1 MPEFMIPTM
10 CVMALHGV
18 VAAVDPPMAPAG
30 VRAIRPEALAAL
42 RDDAVALSQRASGGV
57 LRVPGISVPMG
68 DSGEVVGELL
78 LAAKPIAAP
87 DLRLEIAGGAGVRQ
101 IAAPALR
108 CYSGSFD
115 GVVGS
120 EVWIAVW
127 NDPDAAHRPEADD
140 SFVYGFIRL
149 PDGLRLIS
157 SPPRGARGRA
167 ALPTVVFEPARAF
180 SQRGGEPAA
189 PFCGAGELG
198 VKLGGELGDA
208 TDAVPP
214 AEGGVA
220 DLDTCRTLSV
230 AVDTDTAF
238 TSVRFDGDSAAA
250 AAYAMALISAV
261 SEIAERDASTK
272 LILRY
277 LRLRDPNAPV
287 VPPISVFSLTSDW
300 RANMGHVPRDFV
312 HSLSGGGSSS
322 GEAYLGALCGS
333 TAYGSSRGLTGSF
346 PYPLADFDPGNFD
359 LFLVGHEIGHT
370 LGAPHTFQSNP
381 VFETCGDS
389 GCPAGATGSLMSY
402 CALCPGGAANIALRY
417 HPISVGYVKSTYAA
431 LPCDYTGGDT
441 IIARDDVARG
451 IAEQPL
457 EHFVLLNDRGAGC
470 GEVSLAQVDAKTVLG
485 CDVQSFVAAD
495 GRGALR
501 VTPLP
506 GVFGSDSVGYG
517 IVDADGA
524 TAQARLH
531 IEWMQLLAATTVIGA
546 SPMIE
551 VAAYDTGVVTA
562 LPDLDAMTPFLKDR
576 VVTPIFNSGT
586 AAAVPP
592 TTLYDH
598 VALRYD
604 GWIQV
609 PERDLWRF
617 ALISDAGSR
626 LWIDGVLV
634 VDHDGVHLATRKEG
648 FVALEAGRHRVR
660 VEYFEDTGAASLSV
674 RWGRLGGGEV
684 QVPTSAWS
692 RGGVV
697 AGPDIDRDGV
707 VDARD
712 VAAVLSAWGACQ
724 ECAADLDGS
733 GQVDARDLVAVLG
746 AWTG

>member
-1 MPEFMIPTM
+1 MPAFLIPTLCAM
-10 CVMALHGV
+10 TM
-18 VAAVDPPMAPAG
+18 AAVDPPEARSG
-30 VRAIRPEALAAL
+30 VRALRPEALAAL
-42 RDDAVALSQRASGGV
+42 RDDTTGLAHGARGGV
-57 LRVPGISVPMG
+57 LRIPRVSVPMG
-68 DSGEVVGELL
+68 TTGELVGDL
-78 LAAKPIAAP
+78 VLEPKAIAAG
-87 DLRLEIAGGAGVRQ
+87 DLRVELAGAEGARQ
-101 IAAPALR
+101 LAAPALR
-108 CYSGSFD
+108 CYTGAID
-115 GVVGS
+115 GVAGS

-127 NDPDAAHRPEADD
+127 NDPDAARRPDADD

-157 SPPRGARGRA
+157 SPPRGAPGRA
-167 ALPTVVFEPARAF
+167 ALPTVVFEPAQVFA
-180 SQRGGEPAA
+180 QRGGEPAA
-189 PFCGAGELG
+189 PFCGS
-198 VKLGGELGDA
+198 GELGDA
-208 TDAVPP
+208 TDVVPP
-214 AEGGVA
+214 GEGGVA

-238 TSVRFDGDSAAA
+238 TSVRFDGDSVAA

-261 SEIAERDASTK
+261 SEIAERDASTR

-277 LRLRDPNAPV
+277 LRLRDPDAPV
-287 VPPISVFSLTSDW
+287 VPPIAVVNLTSDW

-312 HSLSGGGSSS
+312 HSLSGGGSTS

-359 LFLVGHEIGHT
+359 VFLVGHEIGHT

-506 GVFGSDSVGYG
+506 GVFGSDSVEYG

-524 TAQARLH
+524 MAQARLH
-531 IEWMQLLAATTVIGA
+531 IEWMRPLPATTVIGA
-546 SPMIE
+546 APRIE
-551 VAAYDTGVVTA
+551 VAAYDTGVITA
-562 LPDLDAMTPFLKDR
+562 LPDLDAMTPFLRDK
-576 VVTPIFNSGT
+576 VYWPSFNSMAGGV
-586 AAAVPP
+586 VPP
-592 TTLYDH
+592 TTRDDR

-609 PERDLWRF
+609 PERDVWQF
-617 ALISDAGSR
+617 ALVSDAGSR

-634 VDHDGVHLATRKEG
+634 VDHDGVHGATRKEG

-660 VEYFEDTGAASLSV
+660 VEYFEDTGVASLSV
-674 RWGRLGGGEV
+674 RWARPGGGEA
-684 QVPTSAWS
+684 QVPASAWS

-697 AGPDIDRDGV
+697 AGPDIDRDGS

-733 GQVDARDLVAVLG
+733 GQVDPRDLVAVLA